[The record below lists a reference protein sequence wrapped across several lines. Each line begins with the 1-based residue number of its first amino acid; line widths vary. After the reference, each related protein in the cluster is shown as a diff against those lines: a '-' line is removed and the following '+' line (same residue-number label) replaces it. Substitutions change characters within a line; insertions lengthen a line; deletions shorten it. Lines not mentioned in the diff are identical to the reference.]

1 MREGVDESSGVGLD
15 RGVPTGM
22 GSPLL
27 AFFDRRFSKTGYEH
41 GDFAAISRGTGEDHP
56 DHSAGLRPTVTT
68 SGRGASVE
76 AAKTIPITQRD

>member
-15 RGVPTGM
+15 RGVPEGM

-41 GDFAAISRGTGEDHP
+41 GEFAAISRGTGEDHP
-56 DHSAGLRPTVTT
+56 DHSAGLRQGTRTANT
-68 SGRGASVE
+68 NLSVV
-76 AAKTIPITQRD
+76 AKTIPITQRD

>member
-15 RGVPTGM
+15 RGVPEGM

-56 DHSAGLRPTVTT
+56 DHSAGLRPIAAMTKALNLVPM
-68 SGRGASVE
+68 
-76 AAKTIPITQRD
+76 AKTIPITQRD